1 MKAVLHRSFGGPEV
15 LEFVE
20 LPDPSPGPGEVLVEV
35 RATALN
41 RLDVLQRQGP
51 ALIPG
56 FSLPHI
62 AGMDVAGSV
71 AALGDGVSSV
81 GVGDRVVVNPAV
93 HCGEC
98 AACLSGDDAF
108 CPAVKVVGGN
118 HPGGYA
124 TLVVVPATHVHA
136 IPDGMSFEEAA
147 SYPTT
152 WSTAWHA
159 LVGTGRLQIGEW
171 LMVHA
176 AGSGVSVAAI
186 QLAKRMGAKVLAT
199 AGSEAKLALATRLGA
214 DAVVN
219 NRTGDVIG
227 AAKQVTGGRGVDM
240 VFDHVGP
247 ALFQASLFALRTR
260 GRMVF
265 CGTTTGADA
274 TFNLP
279 YAYHFGLQLLGSDP
293 YPFAEFGAMLD
304 YVLAGGFDPV
314 IDSTFPL
321 ADAAVAQRR
330 MEDGDVLGKVVL
342 LP

>member
-15 LEFVE
+15 LEHVE
-20 LPDPSPGPGEVLVEV
+20 LPDPVPGPGEVLVEV

-51 ALIPG
+51 ALLPG

-71 AALGDGVSSV
+71 AALGPGVTSV
-81 GVGDRVVVNPAV
+81 AVGDRVVLNPALQ
-93 HCGEC
+93 CGEC
-98 AACLSGDDAF
+98 EACLAGDDAF

-124 TLVVVPATHVHA
+124 ELVVVPATHVHPLPA
-136 IPDGMSFEEAA
+136 GMSFEEAA
-147 SYPTT
+147 ALPTIF
-152 WSTAWHA
+152 STAWHA
-159 LVGTGRLQIGEW
+159 LVGTARLQIGEW

-186 QLAKRMGAKVLAT
+186 QLAKRMGANVIAT
-199 AGSEAKLALATRLGA
+199 AGSARKLELAVRLGA
-214 DAVVN
+214 DATVN
-219 NRTGDVIG
+219 NRTGDIVA
-227 AAKQVTGGRGVDM
+227 AAKEATGGRGVDV

-247 ALFQASLFALRTR
+247 ALFQPSLFVLRPR

-265 CGTTTGADA
+265 CGTTTGTDA

-279 YAYHFGLQLLGSDP
+279 YAYHFGLQLLGADP
-293 YPFAEFGAMLD
+293 YSFAEFGRMLE
-304 YVLAGGFDPV
+304 YVLSGGFDPV
-314 IDSTFPL
+314 IDSTYPL
-321 ADAAVAQRR
+321 ADAAVAHRR
-330 MEDGDVLGKVVL
+330 LEEGDVFGKVVL
-342 LP
+342 VP

>member
-1 MKAVLHRSFGGPEV
+1 MKAVLHRSFGGTDA
-15 LEFVE
+15 LELVE
-20 LPDPSPGPGEVLVEV
+20 LPDPAAGPGEVLVDV
-35 RATALN
+35 RATGLN

-51 ALIPG
+51 ALLPG

-62 AGMDVAGSV
+62 AGMDVAGSIAATGPGVTSV
-71 AALGDGVSSV
+71 AL
-81 GVGDRVVVNPAV
+81 GDRVVVNPAV
-93 HCGEC
+93 QCG
-98 AACLSGDDAF
+98 ACELCLRGEDAF
-108 CPAVKVVGGN
+108 CPSVKVVGGN

-124 TLVVVPATHVHA
+124 ELVVVPATHVHR
-136 IPDGMSFEEAA
+136 IPAAMSFEEAA

-159 LVGTGRLQIGEW
+159 LVATAQLQIGEW

-186 QLAKRMGAKVLAT
+186 QLAKRMGARVLAT
-199 AGSEAKLALATRLGA
+199 AGSPAKLELATRLGA

-219 NRTGDVIG
+219 NRDGDIVGI
-227 AAKQVTGGRGVDM
+227 AREVTGGRGVDV

-247 ALFQASLFALRTR
+247 ALFQPSLFALRTQ

-265 CGTTTGADA
+265 CGTTTGTDA

-279 YAYHFGLQLLGSDP
+279 YAYHFGLRLLGADP
-293 YPFAEFGAMLD
+293 YSFTEFGEMIG

-314 IDSTFPL
+314 IDRTYPL
-321 ADAAVAQRR
+321 ADAAEAQARL
-330 MEDGDVLGKVVL
+330 ESGDVLGKVILV
-342 LP
+342 P